1 MGYTAYDPSL
11 YLKGGAAAYAVGSA
25 AYNYYNQR
33 FDSAAA
39 AVTMGGGAT
48 SVRRSRRR
56 IGKTKRRSTAQVF
69 QAVLGAGVPSISRWQ
84 LASANY
90 IGAGRVPIELRQTND
105 FESLSYIPIH
115 IMPLTGVYGT
125 YANTSLHTD
134 DISHGIYNIG
144 MSRFLYNENVNTFH
158 YQPLQSNTRVGYNSP
173 DVLGKWQIESNSF
186 GLDNTDN
193 HSNRQFHKYTDI
205 KMNLYGAMNIPVV
218 YTVMLVQFTN
228 DDYNF
233 NTYGPLRDIAAVN
246 DGNTISGTTDLGAML
261 KDMLRPLVGQ
271 NMNTNGYEDWRKSG
285 NVRIVKSER
294 VKIDPLPY
302 TEAAAE
308 AATTACNTG
317 NIHELRWFVRHDR
330 FRNYQWSETT
340 ANTTTD
346 LTLNDGGWDVHKRSV
361 PLGDVDWTKRMYLMV
376 TSSVPERGSVTNGYT
391 NVPVSNNGGY
401 INSPTT
407 AEADKWFGSYD
418 ICVRNAFIMRDS

>member
-33 FDSAAA
+33 YDSGAA

-90 IGAGRVPIELRQTND
+90 IGAGRVPIEYRQTND
-105 FESLSYIPIH
+105 FGDLAYVPIH
-115 IMPLTGVYGT
+115 FMPLTGLYGT
-125 YANTSLHTD
+125 YANTTVHAD
-134 DISHGIYNIG
+134 DVDHGIYNIG
-144 MSRFLYNENVNTFH
+144 MSRLIFNSTSGGFN

-173 DVLGKWQIESNSF
+173 DVLGKWQIEQNSF

-193 HSNRQFHKYTDI
+193 HGNRQFHKYTDV

-218 YTVMLVQFTN
+218 YTVMLVQFTG
-228 DDYNF
+228 DDYNPSR
-233 NTYGPLRDIAAVN
+233 TPPLRDIASISLT
-246 DGNTISGTTDLGAML
+246 NTIPGNSDCANMF
-261 KDMLRPLVGQ
+261 KDILRPLVGQ
-271 NMNTNGYEDWRKSG
+271 NMNTNGYLDWRKSG
-285 NVRIVKSER
+285 NVRIIKSER
-294 VKIDPLPY
+294 IKIDPLPY

-317 NIHELRWFVRHDR
+317 NIHELRWFIRHDR
-330 FRNYQWSETT
+330 FRNYQWAETA
-340 ANTTTD
+340 ANTVTD
-346 LTLNDGGWDVHKRSV
+346 LTLNDGGWDVHKRSI

-376 TSSVPERGSVTNGYT
+376 TASVPEIGNTTNGYT

>member
-11 YLKGGAAAYAVGSA
+11 YLKGGAAAYAVGTA

-33 FDSAAA
+33 YDSGAA

-69 QAVLGAGVPSISRWQ
+69 QAVLGAGVPSICRWQ

-90 IGAGRVPIELRQTND
+90 IGAGRVPIEYRQAD
-105 FESLSYIPIH
+105 FDLAYVPIH
-115 IMPLTGVYGT
+115 FMPLTGVYGT
-125 YANTSLHTD
+125 YANTSIHAD
-134 DISHGIYNIG
+134 DVEHGIYNIG
-144 MSRFLYNENVNTFH
+144 MSRFIYDQVNGNFV

-193 HSNRQFHKYTDI
+193 HSNRQFHKYTDV
-205 KMNLYGAMNIPVV
+205 KLNLYGAMNIPVT
-218 YTVMLVQFTN
+218 YTVMLIQFTDEQVN
-228 DDYNF
+228 PQTF
-233 NTYGPLRDIAAVN
+233 PPARDVAAL
-246 DGNTISGTTDLGAML
+246 TPSLITPGTQCNSML
-261 KDMLRPLVGQ
+261 KDILRPLVGQ
-271 NMNTNGYEDWRKSG
+271 NMNTNGYENWRKSG
-285 NVRIVKSER
+285 NVRIIKSER

-317 NIHELRWFVRHDR
+317 NIHELRWFIRHDR
-330 FRNYQWSETT
+330 YRNYQWAETT
-340 ANTTTD
+340 ANTVAD
-346 LTLNDGGWDVHKRSV
+346 INVNDGGWDVHKRSI
-361 PLGDVDWTKRMYLMV
+361 PLGDVDWTKRMYLMI
-376 TSSVPERGSVTNGYT
+376 TSSVPEIGNVASGYT
-391 NVPVSNNGGY
+391 NASISNNGGT